1 MGQSAASRWASV
13 PADMPSQAA
22 DQDSLPTARGR
33 VSLVVGNVG
42 TLTMD
47 REIHEQIAERAY
59 ALWQA
64 EGQPDG
70 RHEEHWYR
78 AAREIAAADSTNAAM
93 KRTTRRKS
101 RKT

>member
-1 MGQSAASRWASV
+1 
-13 PADMPSQAA
+13 MPTQAA
-22 DQDSLPTARGR
+22 DRDSLPAAHGR
-33 VSLVVGNVG
+33 VSLVWESVGE
-42 TLTMD
+42 LTMD
-47 REIHEQIAERAY
+47 REIHEQIAQRAY
-59 ALWQA
+59 ALWQV

-78 AAREIAAADSTNAAM
+78 ATREIAAAYSKNAAM

>member
-1 MGQSAASRWASV
+1 LV
-13 PADMPSQAA
+13 AA
-22 DQDSLPTARGR
+22 DER
-33 VSLVVGNVG
+33 VGLNLKKCGVMAMGG
-42 TLTMD
+42 
-47 REIHEQIAERAY
+47 EKHEQIAKRAY

-78 AAREIAAADSTNAAM
+78 ATREIAAADSKNAAM

-101 RKT
+101 RRT

>member
-1 MGQSAASRWASV
+1 
-13 PADMPSQAA
+13 MPTQAA
-22 DQDSLPTARGR
+22 DRDSLPAAHGR
-33 VSLVVGNVG
+33 VSLVWENVG
-42 TLTMD
+42 ELTMD
-47 REIHEQIAERAY
+47 REIHEQIARRAY
-59 ALWQA
+59 ALWQV

-78 AAREIAAADSTNAAM
+78 ATREIAAADSKDAAAM

>member
-1 MGQSAASRWASV
+1 M
-13 PADMPSQAA
+13 
-22 DQDSLPTARGR
+22 DQ
-33 VSLVVGNVG
+33 
-42 TLTMD
+42 
-47 REIHEQIAERAY
+47 EKHKQIAARAY

-78 AAREIAAADSTNAAM
+78 AAHEIAAVNGKNGAM

>member
-1 MGQSAASRWASV
+1 
-13 PADMPSQAA
+13 
-22 DQDSLPTARGR
+22 
-33 VSLVVGNVG
+33 
-42 TLTMD
+42 MD
-47 REIHEQIAERAY
+47 WEKHEQIAARAY

-78 AAREIAAADSTNAAM
+78 AAREIAAVNGKNGAM

>member
-1 MGQSAASRWASV
+1 
-13 PADMPSQAA
+13 MPTQAA
-22 DQDSLPTARGR
+22 DRDSLPAAHGR
-33 VSLVVGNVG
+33 VSLVWENVG
-42 TLTMD
+42 ELTMD
-47 REIHEQIAERAY
+47 REIHEQIAQRAY
-59 ALWQA
+59 ALWQV

-78 AAREIAAADSTNAAM
+78 ATREIAAADSKNAAM